1 MKKFNMIVEGNNI
14 LENAKGT
21 QDEINKLYIIL
32 LKKRENAGSQILVNS
47 TSMMW
52 IENKCLQGEAF
63 WPTGKQCPEGQVQ
76 ASY

>member
-21 QDEINKLYIIL
+21 QDEIRVLYNTL
-32 LKKRENAGSQILVNS
+32 LKKRENASEQILVNS

-52 IENKCLQGEAF
+52 IEDECLQGEAF
-63 WPTGKQCPEGQVQ
+63 WPTGKQYPVGRVQ
-76 ASY
+76 AS